1 MEVISNYES
10 VLVKAKAEH
19 QRLLGQLIDAGPE
32 GAGPIKNRI
41 KDLERF
47 IEGHETQVALLKA
60 EKNGTLEE
68 TRREIDCKLFIISGS
83 VERVKRTLTED
94 YFKFL
99 HTPLHKI
106 TPGEWMPFSNEQFQ
120 IQEFLEELKKKGYRF
135 TDYYLEGSVDPAT
148 VALIQNQQE
157 KNIAIIDL
165 LCLDTDN
172 SMTAL
177 RFDRNEN
184 AAVLIPICMF
194 LDNEVKK
201 FMLTKRASVFS
212 YLENS
217 YIRIPSCHFN
227 VPSRLDF
234 EREITTALTK
244 KNPVATMIADVDIR
258 PHAYGLRPGF

>member
-1 MEVISNYES
+1 MEIIANYEA
-10 VLVKAKAEH
+10 VLERAKADH
-19 QRLLGQLIDAGPE
+19 QRFLEQLIDAGPE

-47 IEGHETQVALLKA
+47 IEGNETTLILLKA
-60 EKNGTLEE
+60 KINGTLEE
-68 TRREIDCKLFIISGS
+68 TRKEIDCKLFIISGS
-83 VERVKRTLTED
+83 VDRVKKTLTED

-99 HTPLHKI
+99 HTPLHRI

-120 IQEFLEELKKKGYRF
+120 IQEFLEELKKKGYQF
-135 TDYYLEGSVDPAT
+135 TDYYLEGIIDAAT
-148 VALIQNQQE
+148 VELIQNQQE

-201 FMLTKRASVFS
+201 FMLTKRASVFR

-217 YIRIPSCHFN
+217 YIRIPSCHLN

-234 EREITTALTK
+234 EREITAALTK

-258 PHAYGLRPGF
+258 PHTYGLRPGF